1 MKISNL
7 TWLGFF
13 LTLSSLSISPKT
25 LAVESN
31 NISSANNIEARL
43 NRISEALKTRE
54 NNLPENPLDYPD
66 EEILVGGFING
77 GGGFR
82 NIAGGGG
89 FINNRGGGGFVNGR
103 GGWGDGGGGFINR
116 RY

>member
-13 LTLSSLSISPKT
+13 LTLQSLTISPKT
-25 LAVESN
+25 FAVDSN
-31 NISSANNIEARL
+31 NINPNHNIEARL
-43 NRISEALKTRE
+43 NRISEALKTTQ
-54 NNLPENPLDYPD
+54 NKLPENTLNYPD
-66 EEILVGGFING
+66 EEILLGGFING

-82 NIAGGGG
+82 NAAGGGG
-89 FINNRGGGGFVNGR
+89 FVNNRGGGGFLNNR
-103 GGWGDGGGGFINR
+103 GWADGGGGFLNR